1 MVSGKLLVS
10 PERFRAM
17 ERDLVDLRGK
27 VSHLEHKLEIARR
40 ESRYTSIDDGAVG
53 RAILTDAF
61 DGDKIDT
68 LLATAESLD
77 VGGARARF
85 RAQVTTLPWLV
96 TPHFDVKWQKEDE
109 EYGEPMARALNEAFV
124 MVRLRIAVSWH

>member
-1 MVSGKLLVS
+1 
-10 PERFRAM
+10 M
-17 ERDLVDLRGK
+17 ERGLEDLRDE
-27 VSHLEHKLEIARR
+27 VSHLKHQLEISRR

-77 VGGARARF
+77 VGGALRARF

-109 EYGEPMARALNEAFV
+109 EYGEPMARALNAAFV